1 MGGVIRKIIGGWA
14 LGAAILL
21 PLVAQGPAP
30 RARAD
35 GASSE
40 SQIFAPIPKVSGPTP
55 HLADG
60 TPDLSGVW
68 MGGGSNSGDI
78 TKALKPG
85 DAVSM
90 TPWA

>member
-1 MGGVIRKIIGGWA
+1 MGLAFAVG
-14 LGAAILL
+14 LC
-21 PLVAQGPAP
+21 AQ
-30 RARAD
+30 
-35 GASSE
+35 
-40 SQIFAPIPKVSGPTP
+40 FAPIPTVKGPAP

-85 DAVSM
+85 DSVVM
-90 TPWA
+90 TPSAEKVFH